1 MNTELLLV
9 LVSPLDLKLGTC
21 LIRPFTEIVLV
32 LNKLRPV
39 DIEVPPPYRTLPV
52 TSIDV
57 SSQSAV
63 LFSDGIE
70 ACETPEL
77 KVVIPD
83 PVILVLLMEQFV
95 VVGNDIPS
103 APL

>member
-1 MNTELLLV
+1 NTELLLV

-57 SSQSAV
+57 SSQFSV
-63 LFSDGIE
+63 LLRAGIE
-70 ACETPEL
+70 ACDTPEL

-83 PVILVLLMEQFV
+83 PVILVLLIEQLV
-95 VVGNDIPS
+95 VVGKETPS
-103 APL
+103 